1 MKTKELL
8 EFLDRHSIEY
18 EYLEHQ
24 PVYTSEEARRL
35 IPERP
40 GASAKNL
47 FLRNKKGN
55 QHYLFVCDDLKTSD
69 LKDLAAQVGESRL
82 SLASPARLKKHLGLD
97 PGAVSLLALVNDSEH
112 HVQVLMDEDLW
123 EKDKLQC
130 HPLTNTATLIIPLPD
145 IKRFLHTIGH
155 KVQLVII

>member
-1 MKTKELL
+1 METKELL
-8 EFLDRHSIEY
+8 DYLDRHSIEY
-18 EYLEHQ
+18 ECLEHP

-55 QHYLFVCDDLKTSD
+55 QHYLFVCNDLKTSD

-82 SLASPARLKKHLGLD
+82 SLASPERLKKYLGLE
-97 PGAVSLLALVNDSEH
+97 PGAVSLLALVNDREN
-112 HVQVLMDEDLW
+112 HVQLLVDEDLW
-123 EKDKLQC
+123 EKEKLQC

-145 IKRFLHTIGH
+145 IKRFL
-155 KVQLVII
+155 KVTSHEVRLVKV